1 MVAQA
6 VAAAVAPVAIQS
18 ATESDGLINKA
29 FKIVI
34 IASLLATFAII
45 IYVISLLGGA
55 FDIEL
60 SNILGGGLINAGL
73 SFIGLGSFQ
82 AGGPFSYWG
91 LLLTGAG
98 ALAIRR

>member
-34 IASLLATFAII
+34 IAALLATIAII

-55 FDIEL
+55 FDVQI
-60 SNILGGGLINAGL
+60 GGGESLLNAGL
-73 SFIGLGSFQ
+73 SLIGLSGFQ

-98 ALAIRR
+98 SLAIRR

>member
-18 ATESDGLINKA
+18 ATESDGLLNKA

-34 IASLLATFAII
+34 IASLLATIAII

-55 FDIEL
+55 FNLDLPWDE
-60 SNILGGGLINAGL
+60 GLLQAGL
-73 SFIGLGSFQ
+73 NLIGLSGFQ
-82 AGGPFSYWG
+82 AGGPFAYWG
-91 LLLTGAG
+91 ALLTGAG
-98 ALAIRR
+98 ALAIRK